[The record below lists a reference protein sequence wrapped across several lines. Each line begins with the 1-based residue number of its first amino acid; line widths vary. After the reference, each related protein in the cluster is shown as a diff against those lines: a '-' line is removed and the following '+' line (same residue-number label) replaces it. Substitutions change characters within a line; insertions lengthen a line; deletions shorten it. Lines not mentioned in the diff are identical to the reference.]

1 MSLSPPLMST
11 VKKILVLAANP
22 QNTTPLSL
30 HREVE
35 DIKRALQE
43 AKNRDNSSNSVSFEI
58 EERYA
63 TRTEQI
69 SRAILDFKP
78 NIIHFSGHGS
88 GAQGLCFEGEDGH
101 SQYVTGDRL
110 RGLLGL
116 FADKIECVL
125 LNACYSDEQATEFV
139 EHINYVIGMKQSIL
153 DATAIKFAAEFYYAL
168 AAYDPT
174 YCRGENPVGFAFEFA
189 RQAIKV
195 ENLVG
200 DSIPV
205 LRSKLRSTQQNQ
217 VTGGNSRPINNDTT
231 KYSGKVK
238 AVICKRLTRDW
249 EDLADYFE
257 IPLHEREAFRPG
269 RRAHGVWEWL
279 EQRNRLGELE
289 SALSDIERDDLVE
302 ELKKN

>member
-1 MSLSPPLMST
+1 MSSSPS

-22 QNTTPLSL
+22 QNTTRLSL
-30 HREVE
+30 HKEVE

-43 AKNRDNSSNSVSFEI
+43 ATNRENSSNSVSFEI
-58 EERYA
+58 EELYA
-63 TRTEQI
+63 TGTEQI

-116 FADKIECVL
+116 FADNIECVL

-139 EHINYVIGMKQSIL
+139 EHINYAIGMKQSIL

-168 AAYDPT
+168 ATHDPE
-174 YCRGENPVGFAFEFA
+174 YCLGTPVEFAFEFA
-189 RQAIKV
+189 CKAIKV
-195 ENLVG
+195 ENLAG

-205 LRSKLRSTQQNQ
+205 LRRKLRSTQQNQ
-217 VTGGNSRPINNDTT
+217 VTGGNSRPASNDTT

-257 IPLHEREAFRPG
+257 IPLHERESFRLG
-269 RRAHGVWEWL
+269 RQAHGIWEWL
-279 EQRNRLGELE
+279 EQRNRLGELNP
-289 SALSDIERDDLVE
+289 L
-302 ELKKN
+302 